1 MAKGRRM
8 ADDQTMDGAAPRLP
22 GAQAAGS
29 EGTLHQR
36 IFRDIESRILS
47 GAWPPGHRIP
57 AETALAE
64 TYGCSRMTANK
75 ALSELARLGLI
86 ERRRKSGSTVR
97 APVSQS
103 AILEI
108 HEIRAEV
115 EGLDLA
121 YDYRLLSRKRRL
133 ATGLDRDRLGLADRR
148 PVLDLACLHLAGGR
162 PFCLEQRLINLCC
175 APGAQDEGFVE
186 TAPGAWLLTLVP
198 WSAAEHTIRALA
210 ADAEMAEALGLSLGA
225 PCLIVE
231 RRTFST
237 SATITHVRLIYP
249 GDRHALTASFAPSQ
263 PKER

>member
-1 MAKGRRM
+1 MTYDQRRDTP
-8 ADDQTMDGAAPRLP
+8 APQATGPDGP
-22 GAQAAGS
+22 G

-36 IFRDIESRILS
+36 IFHAIEGQILS
-47 GAWPPGHRIP
+47 GAWPPGYKIP

-103 AILEI
+103 AVLEI

-115 EGLDLA
+115 EGLELA
-121 YDYRLLSRKRRL
+121 YDYRRLARKRRL
-133 ATGLDRDRLGLADRR
+133 ATAEDRDRLALPPRR
-148 PVLDLACLHLAGGR
+148 PVLDLTCLHLAGGR
-162 PFCLEQRLINLCC
+162 PFCLEERLINLDC
-175 APGAQDEGFVE
+175 APGAEEESFAE

-198 WSAAEHTIRALA
+198 WNAAEHTIRARA
-210 ADAEMAEALGLSLGA
+210 ADAGIAEALGLSLGA

-231 RRTFST
+231 RRTFSQ